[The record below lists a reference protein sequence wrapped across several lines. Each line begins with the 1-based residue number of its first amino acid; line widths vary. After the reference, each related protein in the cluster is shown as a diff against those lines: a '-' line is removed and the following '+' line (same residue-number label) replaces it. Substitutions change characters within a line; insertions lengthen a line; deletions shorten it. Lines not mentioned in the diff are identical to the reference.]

1 MDFESNYSLYGGNE
15 HPTGEKVPLLVNNE
29 NKSKLVKN
37 FTIVLV
43 IIVSLVFLVFGI
55 IFSIPHKTRS
65 DMKAEETGE
74 YELECEKL
82 DENDESKTCFN
93 TNNLYE
99 YEHERPEDRFMRE
112 VKIGFNFTLF
122 VLLVIVAVMIG
133 ILINKDLKLKD
144 KYVNNGF
151 IKKGIVVFSVI
162 LLLVFVLSIL
172 TNTGN
177 FFGLEKT
184 LRKSAENKL
193 NESMCKTDGINL
205 SYKLCLQ
212 DKGIIGTDPGTIE
225 NPNPDFGVNIK
236 RRELMKTCTAEF
248 ESSVTEELEKD
259 KKIFDYIRTT
269 YTETKDSNGLFKHEK
284 TNYPKVGDNTYTT
297 EQYADF
303 KDKYDKYTELD
314 LVVLNEEKSEVEKTG
329 NISNEKYIEYVPTGK
344 FRLDV
349 KKAYEYRLQNDE
361 ASPFELCVAEV
372 IREFEKT
379 DEHKECDMESKLQ
392 KNDKYK
398 TYKNCDQK
406 KEYRAELSK
415 QNRKGYKDELDG
427 LMGAD
432 ADQAAVKEAEE
443 DLATPAS

>member
-1 MDFESNYSLYGGNE
+1 MDFESKYSLYGGDK
-15 HPTGEKVPLLVNNE
+15 PSPDGEVPLLVNNE

-74 YELECEKL
+74 YEVVCEKL
-82 DENDESKTCFN
+82 DENDEGNTCFN
-93 TNNLYE
+93 TNYLYE

-122 VLLVIVAVMIG
+122 VLLVIVAIMVG
-133 ILINKDLKLKD
+133 ILMNEDLQLKD

-151 IKKGIVVFSVI
+151 VKKGLIVFGVI

-184 LRKSAENKL
+184 LRKSGENKL

-212 DKGIIGTDPGTIE
+212 DKDIIGTDPE
-225 NPNPDFGVNIK
+225 VREDFGINKK
-236 RRELMKTCTAEF
+236 RRDLMKTCTAEF
-248 ESSVTEELEKD
+248 ESSVKEELKED
-259 KKIFDYIRTT
+259 EVIFDHIRKN
-269 YTETKDSNGLFKHEK
+269 YTEKEDANGLFKHEK
-284 TNYPKVGDNTYTT
+284 NDYPKSGDSTYTT
-297 EQYADF
+297 EQYSNF
-303 KDKYDKYTELD
+303 KDKYDKYTKLN
-314 LVVLNEEKSEVEKTG
+314 LVVLKKITRTVGKIG
-329 NISNEKYIEYVPTGK
+329 NISDESYKEYVPTGQLE
-344 FRLDV
+344 LDIN
-349 KKAYEYRLQNDE
+349 KAYEYRLQNDE

-398 TYKNCDQK
+398 TYKTCDQK
-406 KEYRAELSK
+406 KEYRAKLSK
-415 QNRKGYKDELDG
+415 QNRKRHREQLDG
-427 LMGAD
+427 ILTDKEWED
-432 ADQAAVKEAEE
+432 ADPAAREKAEE
-443 DLATPAS
+443 DLANAS